1 MDSLD
6 LNTIRSHFPAL
17 AMQVHGR
24 PAVFLDNPGGT
35 QVPQPVIDAMT
46 DYLVH
51 ANANRGGAFA
61 TSQRSDAILD
71 DAHAAMADLLG
82 AASPDEIVFGPNMTT
97 LTFAVS
103 RALGREIGPGDE
115 IVLTRM
121 DHDANITP
129 WVMLAEDRG
138 ATVRWADF
146 DVEDYTLDMAGLRAL
161 LNERTKIVAVGYAS
175 NATGTV
181 HDIVAITRWAHEV
194 GALVFVDA
202 VQYVPH
208 GPVDVQA
215 LGCDLLACSA
225 YKFFGPHVG
234 VLYGRYDLLDRLRAY
249 KVRPAKN
256 KPPHKFETGTQN
268 HEGIAGTVAAVEY
281 LAGLGSRYGADA
293 YSTHGY
299 STDDPLPLPLGEGRG
314 EGAPTRR
321 QQLHRAMTLLRDYDH
336 VLSTAILDQL
346 EGIPG
351 LRVHGITDRGRL
363 DERVPTVSFSWPGH
377 RPRAIAEAL
386 GRAGVFVWDGNF
398 YALSVTERLGLED
411 QGGMVRVGAVHYNT
425 TDEIVRLG
433 DALRRLA

>member
-1 MDSLD
+1 MLD
-6 LNTIRSHFPAL
+6 LNRIRSDFPAL
-17 AMQVHGR
+17 ALQVDGL

-35 QVPQPVIDAMT
+35 QVPEVVIDAIG
-46 DYLVH
+46 DYMVY

-61 TSQRSDAILD
+61 TAQRSDAILD
-71 DAHAAMADLLG
+71 DAHAAMADLLN
-82 AASPDEIVFGPNMTT
+82 ATSPDEIVFGPNMTT

-103 RALGREIGPGDE
+103 RALGRDLKPGDE
-115 IVLTRM
+115 IVVTRM

-129 WVMLAEDRG
+129 WAMLAEDRG
-138 ATVRWADF
+138 ATLRWADF
-146 DVEDYTLDMAGLRAL
+146 DVEDYTLDMAGLRGL
-161 LNERTKIVAVGYAS
+161 LNERTRIVAVGYAS

-181 HDIVAITRWAHEV
+181 HDIATITRWAHEV

-268 HEGIAGTVAAVEY
+268 HEGIAGTLAAVEY
-281 LAGLGSRYGADA
+281 LAALGSGAD
-293 YSTHGY
+293 
-299 STDDPLPLPLGEGRG
+299 
-314 EGAPTRR
+314 RR
-321 QQLHRAMTLLRDYDH
+321 QRLHSAMAALRDYDH
-336 VLSTAILDQL
+336 ILSAAILDQIQ
-346 EGIPG
+346 GIPG
-351 LRVHGITDRGRL
+351 LRVHGIADRSRL
-363 DERVPTVSFSWPGH
+363 AERVPTVSFSWEGH
-377 RPRAIAEAL
+377 HPRAVAEAL
-386 GRAGVFVWDGNF
+386 GQAGIFVWDGNF

-411 QGGMVRVGAVHYNT
+411 RGGMVRIGAVHYNT
-425 TDEIVRLG
+425 TDEIARLG